1 MCKISERE
9 YLVSAR
15 IELNRLEERL
25 GLQLTK
31 GNYTTLAGYLLGKA
45 REVPGVG
52 AVIESDCVTFAVKRA
67 TPQAIQKVRL
77 RW

>member
-1 MCKISERE
+1 MRKISERE
-9 YLVSAR
+9 YVLSAR

-67 TPQAIQKVRL
+67 TPQAIQEVRL